1 MRQWLTL
8 VIAFLLFVL
17 FRVKKF
23 TDKLKTLMNSVKGI
37 CSCSNQVEDENVA
50 SQNVH
55 DVIQQ
60 LFRLSNQSLAEAQRE
75 GLGIREGYC
84 GCAHS

>member
-37 CSCSNQVEDENVA
+37 CSRINQVEDENVA

-60 LFRLSNQSLAEAQRE
+60 LFRLSNQSFAEAQRG

>member
-37 CSCSNQVEDENVA
+37 YSRSNQVEDENVA
-50 SQNVH
+50 SQNIH

-60 LFRLSNQSLAEAQRE
+60 LFRPSNQSLAEAQRG